1 MTAKEIDKFKRDFD
15 AALDSR
21 RLLEALDMLTNVSAS
36 AGEWRLNDRVATIRQ
51 SYSYLL
57 KYFADGVADPG
68 RDALYRSLISS
79 ATAVRDLLVRSLS
92 LPETPTLYYNTV
104 RSLSVRKDE
113 TFASLYAAYLKSLDA
128 ISPFKAIENG
138 TEATRE
144 VRRRSELIETDIF
157 NRLWTTYPLSPDDA
171 ATIAAMLDDEAISDE
186 AKALFVS
193 GITLGLLEF
202 FDERRFDLLLDGYKY
217 NSTSVS
223 SRAMV
228 GYVIAMMKY
237 DKAVFSDSFDKHLAA
252 VRELPGWYE
261 NLAITVKELVK
272 TADTERISARLR
284 DEIMPKIKK
293 MSRDISERLEEM
305 SLDADAMS
313 PEDNPDLAELL
324 SDSKMRD
331 TLKEFGEM
339 QEQGSDVFLAT
350 FANLKQFP
358 FFNDVANWF
367 MPYRTGLTVVS
378 DNDITK
384 DATFATLIDSAPY
397 ICDGDKYSMIL
408 SVSMMPSAQREMMMK
423 QFDMHSRQFSES
435 LGVMATLPPAQR
447 KVVTNNYILSIYRFY
462 KLFRRKGEFYNPFAN
477 VVDVLDNPRLA
488 EDFSNPE
495 ELESLAARY
504 IKLQCY
510 DKAIRYLTLVDETA
524 DPSAAR
530 SRQLGYAYERL
541 GLYDRA
547 ALAYEQSDLL
557 DGTNRWTLRRY
568 IYVLLCLGQYDRAL
582 AVCARLEKLDPQSF
596 ELAMTQGNLY
606 AKIKDYD
613 KAVNSFLKAEFIDEA
628 SLKPAR
634 ALAGLYFLM
643 REYEQSRRC
652 YDRLFASE
660 ATAEDCL
667 GRAHLAWAENDIA
680 GAVEGYK
687 RYCTLA
693 PDGVRDL
700 VSRLDKDTELLAE
713 AGVDVTYKPLMIDA
727 IINSLKS

>member
-15 AALDSR
+15 SVLERR
-21 RLLEALDMLTNVSAS
+21 RLLEALEMLSNVSAS
-36 AGEWRLNDRVATIRQ
+36 AGEWRINDRVASMRQ
-51 SYSYLL
+51 SYTYLL
-57 KYFADGVADPG
+57 KYFAEGLADPG
-68 RDALYRSLISS
+68 RDALYMSLVSE
-79 ATAVRDLLVRSLS
+79 ATAVRDMLVRSLS
-92 LPETPTLYYNTV
+92 MTDTPTLYYNTV
-104 RSLSVRKDE
+104 RSLSMRKDE

-144 VRRRSELIETDIF
+144 LRRRSELIETDIF
-157 NRLWTTYPLSPDDA
+157 NRLWTVYPLTADDA
-171 ATIAAMLDDEAISDE
+171 AAISAMLDDDAISDE

-193 GITLGLLEF
+193 GITVGLLEF
-202 FDERRFDLLLDGYKY
+202 FDERRFDLLLDAYKY
-217 NSTSVS
+217 KSTSVS
-223 SRAMV
+223 SRAMT
-228 GYVIAMMKY
+228 GYVIAMVKY

-261 NLAITVKELVK
+261 NLAITVKELVN
-272 TADTERISARLR
+272 TADTERIAARLR
-284 DEIMPKIKK
+284 DEIMPQIKK
-293 MSRDISERLEEM
+293 MSENISERLDEM
-305 SLDADAMS
+305 ALDADGMS
-313 PEDNPDLAELL
+313 PEDNPDLSELL
-324 SDSKMRD
+324 SDSRMRD

-378 DNDITK
+378 DNDISS
-384 DATFATLIDSAPY
+384 DATFAALIDRAPY

-435 LGVMATLPPAQR
+435 LGVMASLPPAQR

-462 KLFRRKGEFYNPFAN
+462 KLFRRKGEFYNPFAD

-488 EDFSNPE
+488 EDFSNTD
-495 ELESLAARY
+495 ELESLAALY
-504 IKLQCY
+504 IRLQCY
-510 DKAIRYLTLVDETA
+510 DKAIRYLSLVDETA
-524 DPSAAR
+524 DPSASR

-557 DGTNRWTLRRY
+557 DGSNRWTLRRY
-568 IYVLLCLGQYDRAL
+568 IYVLRCLGQYGRAL
-582 AVCARLEKLDPQSF
+582 AVCERLEKLDPQSF
-596 ELAMTQGNLY
+596 ELAMTQGTLY
-606 AKIKDYD
+606 AMIKDYD
-613 KAVNSFLKAEFIDEA
+613 KAVNSFLKAEFIDES

-634 ALAGLYFLM
+634 ALAGLYFIM
-643 REYEQSRRC
+643 RRHDLSRRY

-660 ATAEDCL
+660 ATPEDCL

-680 GAVEGYK
+680 WAVEGYK
-687 RYCTLA
+687 RYCSLA
-693 PDGVRDL
+693 PDGINDL
-700 VSRLDKDTELLAE
+700 VRRLDKDSGRLAE
-713 AGVDVTYKPLMIDA
+713 AGVDISYKPLIIDA

>member
-15 AALDSR
+15 SVLERR
-21 RLLEALDMLTNVSAS
+21 RLLEALEMLSNVSAS
-36 AGEWRLNDRVATIRQ
+36 AGEWRINDRVASMRQ
-51 SYSYLL
+51 SYTYLL
-57 KYFADGVADPG
+57 KYFAEGLADPG
-68 RDALYRSLISS
+68 RDALYMSLVSE
-79 ATAVRDLLVRSLS
+79 ATTVRDMLVRSLS
-92 LPETPTLYYNTV
+92 MTETPTLYYNTV
-104 RSLSVRKDE
+104 RSLSMRKDE

-144 VRRRSELIETDIF
+144 LRRRSELIETDIF
-157 NRLWTTYPLSPDDA
+157 NRLWTVYPLTADDA
-171 ATIAAMLDDEAISDE
+171 ATISAMLDDDAISDE

-193 GITLGLLEF
+193 GITIGLLEF
-202 FDERRFDLLLDGYKY
+202 FDERRFDLLLDAYKY
-217 NSTSVS
+217 KSTSVS
-223 SRAMV
+223 SRAMT
-228 GYVIAMMKY
+228 GYVIAMVKY

-261 NLAITVKELVK
+261 NLAITVKELVN
-272 TADTERISARLR
+272 TADTERIAARLR
-284 DEIMPKIKK
+284 DEIMPQIKK
-293 MSRDISERLEEM
+293 MSENISERLDEM
-305 SLDADAMS
+305 ALDAYGMS
-313 PEDNPDLAELL
+313 PEDNPDLSELL
-324 SDSKMRD
+324 SDSRMRD

-350 FANLKQFP
+350 FSNLKQFP

-378 DNDITK
+378 DNDISS
-384 DATFATLIDSAPY
+384 DATFAALIDRAPY

-435 LGVMATLPPAQR
+435 LGVMASLPPAQR

-462 KLFRRKGEFYNPFAN
+462 KLFRRKGEFYNPFAD

-488 EDFSNPE
+488 EDFSNTD
-495 ELESLAARY
+495 ELESLAALY
-504 IKLQCY
+504 IRLQCY
-510 DKAIRYLTLVDETA
+510 DKAIRYLSLVDETA
-524 DPSAAR
+524 DPSASR

-557 DGTNRWTLRRY
+557 DGSNRWTLRRY
-568 IYVLLCLGQYDRAL
+568 IYVLRCLGQYDRAL
-582 AVCARLEKLDPQSF
+582 AVCERLEKLDPQSF
-596 ELAMTQGNLY
+596 ELAMTQGTLY
-606 AKIKDYD
+606 AMIKDYD
-613 KAVNSFLKAEFIDEA
+613 KAVNSFLKAEFIDES

-634 ALAGLYFLM
+634 ALAGLYFVM
-643 REYEQSRRC
+643 RQYEQSRRC

-667 GRAHLAWAENDIA
+667 GRAHLAWAKNDIA

-687 RYCTLA
+687 RYCTLVS
-693 PDGVRDL
+693 DGINDL
-700 VSRLDKDTELLAE
+700 VRRLDKDSGRLAE
-713 AGVDVTYKPLMIDA
+713 AGVDISYKPLIIDA

>member
-15 AALDSR
+15 SVLERR
-21 RLLEALDMLTNVSAS
+21 RLLEALDMLSNVSAS
-36 AGEWRLNDRVATIRQ
+36 AGEWRINDRVASMRQ
-51 SYSYLL
+51 SYTYLL
-57 KYFADGVADPG
+57 KYFAEGLADPG
-68 RDALYRSLISS
+68 RDALYMSLVSE
-79 ATAVRDLLVRSLS
+79 ATAVRDMLVRSLS
-92 LPETPTLYYNTV
+92 MTDTPTLYYNTV
-104 RSLSVRKDE
+104 RSLSMRKDE

-128 ISPFKAIENG
+128 ISPFKTIESG

-144 VRRRSELIETDIF
+144 LRRRSELIETDIF
-157 NRLWTTYPLSPDDA
+157 NRLWTVYPFTADDA
-171 ATIAAMLDDEAISDE
+171 ATISAMLDDDAISDE

-193 GITLGLLEF
+193 GITVGLLEF
-202 FDERRFDLLLDGYKY
+202 FDERRFDLLLDAYKCK
-217 NSTSVS
+217 STTVS
-223 SRAMV
+223 SRAMT
-228 GYVIAMMKY
+228 GYVIAMVKY

-261 NLAITVKELVK
+261 NLAITVKELVN
-272 TADTERISARLR
+272 TADTERIAARLR
-284 DEIMPKIKK
+284 DEIMPQIKK
-293 MSRDISERLEEM
+293 MSENISERLDEM
-305 SLDADAMS
+305 ALDADGMS
-313 PEDNPDLAELL
+313 PEDNPDLSELL
-324 SDSKMRD
+324 SDSRMRD

-378 DNDITK
+378 DNDISS
-384 DATFATLIDSAPY
+384 DATFAALIDRAPY

-435 LGVMATLPPAQR
+435 LGVLASLPPAQR

-462 KLFRRKGEFYNPFAN
+462 KLFRRKGEFYNPFAD

-488 EDFSNPE
+488 EDFSNTD
-495 ELESLAARY
+495 ELESLAALY
-504 IKLQCY
+504 IRLQCY
-510 DKAIRYLTLVDETA
+510 DKAIRYLSLVDETA

-557 DGTNRWTLRRY
+557 DGSNRWALRRY
-568 IYVLLCLGQYDRAL
+568 IYVLRCLGQYDRAL
-582 AVCARLEKLDPQSF
+582 AVCERLEKLDPQSF
-596 ELAMTQGNLY
+596 ELAMTQGTLY

-613 KAVNSFLKAEFIDEA
+613 KAVNSFLKAEFIDES
-628 SLKPAR
+628 SLKPPR
-634 ALAGLYFLM
+634 ALAGLYFIM
-643 REYEQSRRC
+643 RRHDLSRRY

-660 ATAEDCL
+660 TTAEDCL

-687 RYCTLA
+687 RYCSLA
-693 PDGVRDL
+693 PDGFNDL
-700 VSRLDKDTELLAE
+700 VRRLDKDTDRLVE
-713 AGVDVTYKPLMIDA
+713 AGADISHKPLMIDA

>member
-15 AALDSR
+15 SVLERR
-21 RLLEALDMLTNVSAS
+21 RLLEALDMLSNVSAS
-36 AGEWRLNDRVATIRQ
+36 AAEWRINDRVASMRQ
-51 SYSYLL
+51 SYTYLL
-57 KYFADGVADPG
+57 KYFAEGLADPG
-68 RDALYRSLISS
+68 RDALYMSLVSE
-79 ATAVRDLLVRSLS
+79 ATTVRDMLVRSLS
-92 LPETPTLYYNTV
+92 MTDTPTLYYNTV
-104 RSLSVRKDE
+104 RSLSMRKDE

-144 VRRRSELIETDIF
+144 LRRRSELIETDIF
-157 NRLWTTYPLSPDDA
+157 NRLWTVYPLTADDA
-171 ATIAAMLDDEAISDE
+171 ATISAMLDDDAISDE

-193 GITLGLLEF
+193 GITVGLLEF
-202 FDERRFDLLLDGYKY
+202 FDERRFDLLLDAYKY
-217 NSTSVS
+217 KSTSVS
-223 SRAMV
+223 SRAMT
-228 GYVIAMMKY
+228 GYVIAMVKY

-261 NLAITVKELVK
+261 NLVITVKELVN
-272 TADTERISARLR
+272 TADTERIAARLR
-284 DEIMPKIKK
+284 DEIMPQIKK
-293 MSRDISERLEEM
+293 MSENISERLDEM
-305 SLDADAMS
+305 ALDADGMS
-313 PEDNPDLAELL
+313 PEDNPDLSELL
-324 SDSKMRD
+324 SDSRMRD

-378 DNDITK
+378 DNDISS
-384 DATFATLIDSAPY
+384 DATFAALIDRAPY

-435 LGVMATLPPAQR
+435 LGVMASLPPAQR

-462 KLFRRKGEFYNPFAN
+462 KIFSRKVEFYNPFAD

-488 EDFSNPE
+488 EDFSNTD
-495 ELESLAARY
+495 ELESLAALY
-504 IKLQCY
+504 IRLQCY
-510 DKAIRYLTLVDETA
+510 DKAIRYLSLVDETA
-524 DPSAAR
+524 DPSASR

-557 DGTNRWTLRRY
+557 DGSNRWTLRRY
-568 IYVLLCLGQYDRAL
+568 IYVLRCLGQYDRAL
-582 AVCARLEKLDPQSF
+582 AVCERLEKLAPQSF
-596 ELAMTQGNLY
+596 ELAMTQGTRY
-606 AKIKDYD
+606 AMIKDYD
-613 KAVNSFLKAEFIDEA
+613 KAVNSFLKAEFIDES

-634 ALAGLYFLM
+634 ALAGLYFVM
-643 REYEQSRRC
+643 RQYEQSRRC

-667 GRAHLAWAENDIA
+667 GRAHLAWAKNDIA

-687 RYCTLA
+687 RYCTLVS
-693 PDGVRDL
+693 DGVNNL
-700 VSRLDKDTELLAE
+700 VRRLDKDSGRLAE
-713 AGVDVTYKPLMIDA
+713 AGVDISYKPLIIDA

>member
-15 AALDSR
+15 SVLERR
-21 RLLEALDMLTNVSAS
+21 RLLEALDMLSNVSAS
-36 AGEWRLNDRVATIRQ
+36 AGEWRINDRVASMRQ
-51 SYSYLL
+51 SYTYLL
-57 KYFADGVADPG
+57 KYFAEGLADPG
-68 RDALYRSLISS
+68 RDALYMSLVSE
-79 ATAVRDLLVRSLS
+79 ATAVRDMLVRSLS
-92 LPETPTLYYNTV
+92 MTDTPTLYYNTV
-104 RSLSVRKDE
+104 RSLSMRKDE

-128 ISPFKAIENG
+128 ISPFKTIENG

-144 VRRRSELIETDIF
+144 LRRRSELIETDIF
-157 NRLWTTYPLSPDDA
+157 NRLWTVYPLTADDA
-171 ATIAAMLDDEAISDE
+171 ATISAMLDDDAISDE

-193 GITLGLLEF
+193 GITVGLLEF
-202 FDERRFDLLLDGYKY
+202 FDERRFDLLLDAYKY
-217 NSTSVS
+217 KSTSVS
-223 SRAMV
+223 SRAMT
-228 GYVIAMMKY
+228 GYVIAMVKY

-261 NLAITVKELVK
+261 NLAITVKELVN
-272 TADTERISARLR
+272 TADTERIAARLR
-284 DEIMPKIKK
+284 DEIMPQIKK
-293 MSRDISERLEEM
+293 MSENISERLDEM
-305 SLDADAMS
+305 ALDADGMS
-313 PEDNPDLAELL
+313 PEDNPDLSELL
-324 SDSKMRD
+324 SDSRMRD

-378 DNDITK
+378 DNDISS
-384 DATFATLIDSAPY
+384 DATFAALIDRAPY

-435 LGVMATLPPAQR
+435 LGVMASLPPAQR

-462 KLFRRKGEFYNPFAN
+462 KLFRRKGEFYNPFAD

-488 EDFSNPE
+488 EDFSNTD
-495 ELESLAARY
+495 ELESLAALY
-504 IKLQCY
+504 IRLQCY
-510 DKAIRYLTLVDETA
+510 DKAIRYLSLVDETA
-524 DPSAAR
+524 DPSASR

-557 DGTNRWTLRRY
+557 DGSNRWTLRRY
-568 IYVLLCLGQYDRAL
+568 IYVLRCLGQYDRAL
-582 AVCARLEKLDPQSF
+582 AVCERLEKLDPQSF
-596 ELAMTQGNLY
+596 ELAMTQGTLY
-606 AKIKDYD
+606 AMIKDYY
-613 KAVNSFLKAEFIDEA
+613 KAVNSFLKAEFIDES
-628 SLKPAR
+628 SLKPAC
-634 ALAGLYFLM
+634 ALAGLYFVM
-643 REYEQSRRC
+643 RQYEQSRRC

-687 RYCTLA
+687 RYCSLA
-693 PDGVRDL
+693 PDGFNDL
-700 VSRLDKDTELLAE
+700 VRRLDKDTDRLVE
-713 AGVDVTYKPLMIDA
+713 AGADISHKPLMIDA

>member
-15 AALDSR
+15 SVLERR
-21 RLLEALDMLTNVSAS
+21 RLLEALDMLSNVSAS
-36 AGEWRLNDRVATIRQ
+36 AAEWRINDRVASMRQ
-51 SYSYLL
+51 SYTYLL
-57 KYFADGVADPG
+57 KYFAEGLADPG
-68 RDALYRSLISS
+68 RDALYMSLVSE
-79 ATAVRDLLVRSLS
+79 ATTVRDMLVRSLS
-92 LPETPTLYYNTV
+92 MTDTPTLYYNTV
-104 RSLSVRKDE
+104 RSLSTRKDE

-128 ISPFKAIENG
+128 ISPFKTIENG

-144 VRRRSELIETDIF
+144 LRRRSELIETDIF
-157 NRLWTTYPLSPDDA
+157 NRLWTVYPFTADDA
-171 ATIAAMLDDEAISDE
+171 ATISAMLDDDAISDE

-193 GITLGLLEF
+193 GITVGLLEF
-202 FDERRFDLLLDGYKY
+202 FDERRFDLLLDAYKY
-217 NSTSVS
+217 KSTSVS
-223 SRAMV
+223 SRAMT
-228 GYVIAMMKY
+228 GYVIAMVKY

-261 NLAITVKELVK
+261 NLAITVKELVN
-272 TADTERISARLR
+272 TADTERIAARLR
-284 DEIMPKIKK
+284 DEIMPQIKK
-293 MSRDISERLEEM
+293 MSENISERLDDM
-305 SLDADAMS
+305 ALDADGMS
-313 PEDNPDLAELL
+313 PEDNPDLSELL
-324 SDSKMRD
+324 SDSRMRD

-378 DNDITK
+378 DNDISS
-384 DATFATLIDSAPY
+384 DATFAALIDRAPY

-435 LGVMATLPPAQR
+435 LGVMASLPPAQR

-462 KLFRRKGEFYNPFAN
+462 KLFRRKGEFYNPFAD

-488 EDFSNPE
+488 EDFSNTD
-495 ELESLAARY
+495 ELESLAALY
-504 IKLQCY
+504 IRLQCY
-510 DKAIRYLTLVDETA
+510 DKAIRYLSLVDETA
-524 DPSAAR
+524 DPSASR

-557 DGTNRWTLRRY
+557 DGSNRWTLRRY
-568 IYVLLCLGQYDRAL
+568 IYVLRCLGQYDRAL
-582 AVCARLEKLDPQSF
+582 AVCERLEKLDPQSF
-596 ELAMTQGNLY
+596 ELAMTQGTLY

-613 KAVNSFLKAEFIDEA
+613 KAINSFLKAEFIDES
-628 SLKPAR
+628 SLKPVR

-643 REYEQSRRC
+643 RRYDLSRRY
-652 YDRLFASE
+652 YDILFASE
-660 ATAEDCL
+660 TTAEDCL

-680 GAVEGYK
+680 VAVEGYR
-687 RYCTLA
+687 RYCSLV
-693 PDGVRDL
+693 PDGVNDL
-700 VSRLDKDTELLAE
+700 IRRLDKDTGRLAE
-713 AGVDVTYKPLMIDA
+713 AGADISYKPLIIDA

>member
-15 AALDSR
+15 SVLERR
-21 RLLEALDMLTNVSAS
+21 RLLEALDMLSNVSAS
-36 AGEWRLNDRVATIRQ
+36 AGEWRINDRVASMRQ
-51 SYSYLL
+51 SYTYLL
-57 KYFADGVADPG
+57 KYFAEGLADPG
-68 RDALYRSLISS
+68 RDALYMSLVSE
-79 ATAVRDLLVRSLS
+79 ATTVRDMLVRSLS
-92 LPETPTLYYNTV
+92 MTDTPTLYYNSV
-104 RSLSVRKDE
+104 RSLSMRKDE

-128 ISPFKAIENG
+128 ISPFKTIESG

-144 VRRRSELIETDIF
+144 LRRRSELIETDIF
-157 NRLWTTYPLSPDDA
+157 NRLWTVYPFTADDA
-171 ATIAAMLDDEAISDE
+171 ATISAMLDDDAISDE

-193 GITLGLLEF
+193 GITVGLLEF
-202 FDERRFDLLLDGYKY
+202 FDERRFDLLLDAYKY
-217 NSTSVS
+217 KSAAVS

-228 GYVIAMMKY
+228 GYVIAMLKY

-261 NLAITVKELVK
+261 NLAVTVKELVN
-272 TADTERISARLR
+272 TADTERIAARLR
-284 DEIMPKIKK
+284 DEIMPQIKK
-293 MSRDISERLEEM
+293 MSENISERLDEM
-305 SLDADAMS
+305 ALDADGMS
-313 PEDNPDLAELL
+313 PEDNPDLSELL
-324 SDSKMRD
+324 SDSRMRD

-378 DNDITK
+378 DNDISS
-384 DATFATLIDSAPY
+384 DATFAALIDRAPY

-435 LGVMATLPPAQR
+435 LGVMASLPPAQR
-447 KVVTNNYILSIYRFY
+447 KIVTNNYILSIYRFY
-462 KLFRRKGEFYNPFAN
+462 KIFRRKGEFYNPFAD
-477 VVDVLDNPRLA
+477 VTDVLDNPRLA
-488 EDFSNPE
+488 EDFSNTD
-495 ELESLAARY
+495 ELESLAALY

-510 DKAIRYLTLVDETA
+510 DKAIRYLSLVDETA
-524 DPSAAR
+524 DPSAPR

-557 DGTNRWTLRRY
+557 DGSNRWTLRRY
-568 IYVLLCLGQYDRAL
+568 IYVLRCLGQYDRAL
-582 AVCARLEKLDPQSF
+582 AVCERLEKLDPQSF
-596 ELAMTQGNLY
+596 ELAMTQGTLY
-606 AKIKDYD
+606 AMIKDYD
-613 KAVNSFLKAEFIDEA
+613 KAVNSFLKAEFIDES

-634 ALAGLYFLM
+634 ALAGLYFVM
-643 REYEQSRRC
+643 RQYEQSRRC

-687 RYCTLA
+687 RYCSLA
-693 PDGVRDL
+693 PDGVNDL
-700 VSRLDKDTELLAE
+700 VRRLDKDSARLAE
-713 AGVDVTYKPLMIDA
+713 AGVDISYKPLIIDA

>member
-15 AALDSR
+15 SVLERR
-21 RLLEALDMLTNVSAS
+21 RLLEALDMLSNVSAS
-36 AGEWRLNDRVATIRQ
+36 AGEWRINDRVASMRQ
-51 SYSYLL
+51 SYTYLL
-57 KYFADGVADPG
+57 KYFAEGLADPG
-68 RDALYRSLISS
+68 RDALYMSLVSE
-79 ATAVRDLLVRSLS
+79 ATAVRDMLVRSLS
-92 LPETPTLYYNTV
+92 MTDTPTLYYNTV
-104 RSLSVRKDE
+104 RNLSMRKDE

-144 VRRRSELIETDIF
+144 LRRRSELIETDIF
-157 NRLWTTYPLSPDDA
+157 NRLWTVYPFTADDA
-171 ATIAAMLDDEAISDE
+171 ATISAMLDDDAISDE

-193 GITLGLLEF
+193 GITVGLLEF
-202 FDERRFDLLLDGYKY
+202 FDERRFDLLLDAYKY
-217 NSTSVS
+217 KSAAVS

-228 GYVIAMMKY
+228 GYVIAMLKY

-261 NLAITVKELVK
+261 NLAVTVKELVN
-272 TADTERISARLR
+272 TADTERIAARLR
-284 DEIMPKIKK
+284 DEIMPQIKK
-293 MSRDISERLEEM
+293 MSENISERLDEM
-305 SLDADAMS
+305 ALDADGMS
-313 PEDNPDLAELL
+313 PEDNPDLSELL
-324 SDSKMRD
+324 SDSGMRD

-378 DNDITK
+378 DNDISS
-384 DATFATLIDSAPY
+384 DATFAALIDRAPY

-435 LGVMATLPPAQR
+435 LGVMASLPPAQR

-462 KLFRRKGEFYNPFAN
+462 KLFRRKGEFYNPFAD
-477 VVDVLDNPRLA
+477 VTDVLDNPRLA
-488 EDFSNPE
+488 EDFSNTD
-495 ELESLAARY
+495 ELESLAALY

-510 DKAIRYLTLVDETA
+510 DKAIRYLSLVDETA
-524 DPSAAR
+524 DPSAPR

-557 DGTNRWTLRRY
+557 DGSNRWTLRRY
-568 IYVLLCLGQYDRAL
+568 IYVLRCLGQYDRAL
-582 AVCARLEKLDPQSF
+582 AVCERLEKLDPQSF
-596 ELAMTQGNLY
+596 ELAMTQGTLY

-613 KAVNSFLKAEFIDEA
+613 KAVNSFLKAEFIDES

-634 ALAGLYFLM
+634 ALAGLYFVM
-643 REYEQSRRC
+643 RQYEQSRRC

-680 GAVEGYK
+680 VAVEGYR
-687 RYCTLA
+687 RYCSLV
-693 PDGVRDL
+693 PDGVNDL
-700 VSRLDKDTELLAE
+700 IRRLDKDTGRLAE
-713 AGVDVTYKPLMIDA
+713 AGADISYKPLVIDA